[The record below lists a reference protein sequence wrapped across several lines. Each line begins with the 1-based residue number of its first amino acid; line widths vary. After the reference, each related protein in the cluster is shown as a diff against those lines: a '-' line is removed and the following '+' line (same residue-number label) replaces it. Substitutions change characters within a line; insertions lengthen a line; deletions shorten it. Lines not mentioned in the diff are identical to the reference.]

1 MTRSEFQYLQ
11 AIAMDLR
18 ARCEGMCESISSYQE
33 FLTTEMLLNELRI
46 RLSKISGTCDYL
58 DELLGDPAV
67 AEGRRSKTASP
78 GARPGRKQEATADE
92 WFAAALAQSRLP
104 NRTLPSQ

>member
-18 ARCEGMCESISSYQE
+18 ARCEGMYESISSYQE
-33 FLTTEMLLNELRI
+33 FLTTEMMLNELRI

-67 AEGRRSKTASP
+67 AAGRRSKTSSP
-78 GARPGRKQEATADE
+78 ATKLGRKLEATADE

-104 NRTLPSQ
+104 TPTQPSP